1 MVKLFY
7 RKNIIDMN
15 INELFEKIQENF
27 LPEQLKGE
35 FQLQG
40 NRIVWTYDIK
50 IDSEEIDVPND
61 DEDEET
67 EENFGV
73 LSPEESLQ
81 EVYDEDL
88 QAVEEFLDELE
99 EYGNWTFSEPETNET
114 TISFRI
120 F

>member
-1 MVKLFY
+1 
-7 RKNIIDMN
+7 MN

-35 FQLQG
+35 FQLQS

-50 IDSEEIDVPND
+50 KDSEEIDAPND
-61 DEDEET
+61 DDDEA

-73 LSPEESLQ
+73 LSPEELLQ

-99 EYGNWTFSEPETNET
+99 EYDNWTLSEPETNET

>member
-1 MVKLFY
+1 
-7 RKNIIDMN
+7 MN

-50 IDSEEIDVPND
+50 KDSEETDIPDDDD
-61 DEDEET
+61 DEA

-81 EVYDEDL
+81 EAYDEDL

-99 EYGNWTFSEPETNET
+99 EYDNWTFSEPEANET